1 MIDNK
6 LVMRKLILI
15 AGVFATLSCSGVE
28 KVEGVNDDKTGD
40 FSHSLKISSRLISRG
55 RTALLNPAS

>member
-6 LVMRKLILI
+6 LVMRKLLLI

-28 KVEGVNDDKTGD
+28 KVEGVNDDKTDVTVTELALADG
-40 FSHSLKISSRLISRG
+40 SA
-55 RTALLNPAS
+55 TAETRAL